1 MRYAARTVSPE
12 LNQLLEQLGIGG
24 HMTKSEVLRRS
35 IALYDTVYAAKL
47 NKQRFGFFD
56 QDRQLVT
63 EIVGI

>member
-1 MRYAARTVSPE
+1 
-12 LNQLLEQLGIGG
+12 LEQLAVAG

-47 NKQRFGFFD
+47 NKHRFAFFD
-56 QDRQLVT
+56 QNRQLVT